1 MNEKHGAGGGEA
13 LRMIDLFESVGAR
26 RFDIT
31 FTDTDQNK
39 RGFRA
44 GQSLEEVRS
53 SFRSTL
59 LSSCDARGTNI
70 IVRPQSI
77 ESVLLVQ
84 LDDLDGAAIERV
96 KPVAFMTL
104 ATSPGNHQAWVAVE
118 GWGADFARRLRKGA
132 GADLTASGAT
142 RVAGTRNFKRKYEP
156 DFPTVAIADAQ
167 PGRMVSAAQLD
178 AMGLVAAPDTPRAAI
193 PLRVSKSRRDRGKW
207 PSYERCIQG
216 APLAHNSDK
225 PDISRADF
233 TWCMTAVDWGRSIED
248 IAARLM
254 QVSAKAQENGEPY
267 ALLTAQRAASAVQR
281 RPKERA

>member
-1 MNEKHGAGGGEA
+1 MNEKHGAGGSEA

-59 LSSCDARGTNI
+59 LSSCEARGTNI

-118 GWGADFARRLRKGA
+118 GGGSDFARRLRKGA

-178 AMGLVAAPDTPRAAI
+178 AMGLVVEPDPPRAAI
-193 PLRVSKSRRDRGKW
+193 PLRVSRSRRDRGKW
-207 PSYERCIQG
+207 PSYERCILG

-254 QVSAKAQENGEPY
+254 QVSTKAQENGEQY